1 MDNLLIAL
9 LALSPNTGK
18 VAKRLVDAACYG
30 IKRFLEPYFIAHE
43 EKVKAQTELDI
54 FRNNRLRQLEFAQE
68 FLKNT
73 NGRFPEEAVHDF
85 SNIVKIIKIFVECA
99 EGQQIEESTYTEEED
114 REWYARFFDEA
125 RYISDEQLQEVWG
138 NLIAERIIHPGGV
151 NNRVLYFIRCLDKR
165 EIECIRRSM
174 RIFLNDDF
182 TPDYVIGKFDGMSH
196 DVSTLLSL
204 RLIYNSSDIMHP
216 LVSAFDLSKET
227 IIKGKG
233 YDFRMTALGNEQEV
247 SVQCYALTP
256 EGKVLSRL
264 CKSQLS
270 AKEAQMICDHLN
282 ACWKDKVRV
291 EVVENH
297 Q

>member
-18 VAKRLVDAACYG
+18 VAKRMVDATCYG

-43 EKVKAQTELDI
+43 EKVKAKTELEI
-54 FRNNRLRQLEFAQE
+54 IRNNQLRQLEFAQE
-68 FLKNT
+68 FLKNA
-73 NGRFPEEAVHDF
+73 NERFPEEAVRDF
-85 SNIVKIIKIFVECA
+85 SNIVKIIKTAVECT
-99 EGQQIEESTYTEEED
+99 ESHQVEESIYTEEED

-138 NLIAERIIHPGGV
+138 RLIAERVIHPEGV
-151 NNRVLYFIRCLDKR
+151 NNRVLYFIRSLDKR
-165 EIECIRRSM
+165 EIECIKRSM

-182 TPDYVIGKFDGMSH
+182 IPDYVIGRFDGMSH

-204 RLIYNSSDIMHP
+204 RLIYSSDIMHP

-233 YDFRMTALGNEQEV
+233 FDFRMTALGNEKEV

-270 AKEAQMICDHLN
+270 SKEAQMICDHLN

-291 EVVENH
+291 EIVEN